1 MNVYVKSRASGVNS
15 KTPERINRPCVLCN
29 LSRVR
34 CQRRDSFPLRV
45 TDSNGTVNL
54 DERLFRNFFFGEKL
68 CHKLA
73 LVSLK
78 LHNIAVLWIFDDAT
92 VAVKLL
98 FAFLENDLLVDLR
111 IDTLKPF
118 KKHE

>member
-1 MNVYVKSRASGVNS
+1 MYVKSRASGVNS

>member
-1 MNVYVKSRASGVNS
+1 VNVYVKSRASGVNS
-15 KTPERINRPCVLCN
+15 KKPERINRPCVLCN

-54 DERLFRNFFFGEKL
+54 DERLFRNFFFSEKL